1 MRRCWLG
8 RQSWMNT
15 PPETRPYAPRYWC
28 SSFDMRRSSGQT
40 GSPLSGARHQ
50 RCHFR
55 TWWGSGHLCR
65 TRSPG
70 SLPSP
75 PDKPSPPKLPMEAAL
90 ERSPTPG
97 LTYPSRWPTLDTSV
111 APTVASAAAT
121 VAPTL
126 KADLARRSGG
136 HGGGENPGRGNKGK
150 GGSGEGAKE
159 RLNAM
164 KYNNTYMEGRYGL
177 SRHTGA
183 M

>member
-1 MRRCWLG
+1 MPLLDLAGLWTAMENQEPWYPTLPAG
-8 RQSWMNT
+8 YTLS
-15 PPETRPYAPRYWC
+15 PETAYRGGV
-28 SSFDMRRSSGQT
+28 ST
-40 GSPLSGARHQ
+40 H
-50 RCHFR
+50 
-55 TWWGSGHLCR
+55 
-65 TRSPG
+65 
-70 SLPSP
+70 
-75 PDKPSPPKLPMEAAL
+75 
-90 ERSPTPG
+90 PTPG
-97 LTYPSRWPTLDTSV
+97 PTYPARWPTLDTSV